1 MAHIKHVVL
10 PLNKKRSGHV
20 NAPHLRIFIFTA
32 SNALALHALHE
43 HHVTR
48 RKRKKATCS
57 NGELDNFQQPEL
69 SSLVKLVCLH
79 LNSVFVRSLIFCQEY
94 GRYQY
99 DILQATMI
107 G

>member
-1 MAHIKHVVL
+1 MRILILQL
-10 PLNKKRSGHV
+10 P
-20 NAPHLRIFIFTA
+20 
-32 SNALALHALHE
+32 NALALHALHE

-48 RKRKKATCS
+48 RERKKVTWFQWEFDS
-57 NGELDNFQQPEL
+57 FQQPEL
-69 SSLVKLVCLH
+69 SSLVCLH
-79 LNSVFVRSLIFCQEY
+79 LNSVFVQSLILLSIIVTEC